1 MVFLPTGL
9 ASRTNPLCLQCLQVW
24 PAGCTR
30 WWVRSFHPLEV
41 LPCNLSSA
49 IFLSD
54 LPSARW
60 FLRVRWRLEVHLW
73 QRVRVQRAPR
83 HRIRHSLSPIRDRR
97 NRRSPEAKIFTGTV
111 LKSGSQY
118 VLRDS
123 SGQVYKLDDTE
134 SAKPYEGKAVKVT
147 GKLDEQA
154 MLIHVQ
160 SIEGSEA

>member
-9 ASRTNPLCLQCLQVW
+9 ASRIIPFAFNVSRFGQRVAL
-24 PAGCTR
+24 AGGYDHFIPWR
-30 WWVRSFHPLEV
+30 YY
-41 LPCNLSSA
+41 PCNLSSA

-54 LPSARW
+54 FQPARW
-60 FLRVRWRLEVHLW
+60 FLRVRWLW
-73 QRVRVQRAPR
+73 ES
-83 HRIRHSLSPIRDRR
+83 IRGSGFGFKGPPAQDQTQPQPDQGQAQPQKS
-97 NRRSPEAKIFTGTV
+97 EAKIFTGTV

-123 SGQVYKLDDTE
+123 SGQVYKLDDSE